1 MYRRNCVGEYFQT
14 HDIQAVLSSFF
25 VGLMILHVIVI
36 RAVGW
41 GGEWAQYRSIKW
53 SMKTIESQRSNLGSW
68 WTLLVLQEGHDQLM
82 APNHYS
88 RLTQGL
94 GKAATETILMNLE
107 QAHSGI

>member
-1 MYRRNCVGEYFQT
+1 VG
-14 HDIQAVLSSFF
+14 
-25 VGLMILHVIVI
+25 
-36 RAVGW
+36 

-94 GKAATETILMNLE
+94 GKAATETILVTLE
-107 QAHSGI
+107 QAHMIVH